1 MNTNM
6 TANYSLH
13 IHGYDEATVYQ
24 EYCNTY
30 LIYSFSFYGT
40 KCESVAAVYSQ
51 PSIMPAPLVYQ
62 LCPEDS
68 TVREKKPVVLLTA
81 E

>member
-1 MNTNM
+1 MNIN
-6 TANYSLH
+6 TAAKYLLFCIH
-13 IHGYDEATVYQ
+13 IHG
-24 EYCNTY
+24 YCNTY

-51 PSIMPAPLVYQ
+51 PSTMPATLVYQ

-68 TVREKKPVVLLTA
+68 TVREKKTCGFINCRLQDV